1 MNKWAWIA
9 YALSASVVWGF
20 DYVLAE
26 RFLKANVSPLAL
38 MGLQSIVMAIV
49 LVPLAFWHDGV
60 AQIRHALSLPGGWW
74 QLPLVLVGFTL
85 GNFLIAY
92 AIRGKNATLA
102 SLLEISYPLPIIL
115 FSLLLLKTT
124 HLNMATI
131 IGGFLIAVGVVV
143 VSVFG

>member
-1 MNKWAWIA
+1 MIKWAWIV
-9 YALSASVVWGF
+9 YALSASVVWGL

-38 MGLQSIVMAIV
+38 MALQSAVMVIV
-49 LVPLAFWHDGV
+49 LVPLALWKGGLD
-60 AQIRHALSLPGGWW
+60 QIRQALSLPGGWW
-74 QLPLVLVGFTL
+74 QLPLVLIGFTL

-92 AIRGKNATLA
+92 AIKGKSATLA

-124 HLNMATI
+124 HLSLATI
-131 IGGFLIAVGVVV
+131 IGGTLIAIGVVI